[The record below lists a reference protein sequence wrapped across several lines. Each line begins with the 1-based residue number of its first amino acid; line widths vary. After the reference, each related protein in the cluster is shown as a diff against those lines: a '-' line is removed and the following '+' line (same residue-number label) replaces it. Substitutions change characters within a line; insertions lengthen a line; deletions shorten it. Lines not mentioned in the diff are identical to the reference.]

1 MEEKQTTINRLYAL
15 RAGMS
20 LLAMQY
26 DKYYSAMYETQ
37 KIYLEVS
44 EKFTN
49 ILEENLHKTEY
60 KYFDHEVYF
69 PRLGTDAREGNG
81 ACGNYSVRNG
91 AISYRD
97 SKYYDLREYQAVNPE
112 YWLNVLSQVCFFN
125 LAEYRQDHT
134 SVLKHYESFSD
145 LIKQYGCDIDQE
157 GHIVLRY
164 GFNKWKKSFDKESIQ
179 LRIARD
185 FLVEVTSRYME
196 NSDKEYRDDLD
207 YWECAAELWTKKF
220 VEGLWLF
227 TEEAHAH
234 YKTKLKELNVVVDK
248 IRSDTEKLR
257 PRGLAK
263 VFHRGK
269 NKYEIRRNERC
280 IELGM
285 TAVNNMKNAVDF
297 LEKGI
302 LTEKGFI
309 EEKMREAE
317 EAKSAYLPIMRALQA
332 EFSDILDKR
341 DWSYV
346 DLVIYYFESG
356 RADTLKEAL
365 LQVDNERRANRI
377 VDTIKEASRSICMTL
392 KTGFAMLNNTLQ
404 QGFAAIESRIMQQ
417 NVLLAK
423 QNELMTQQNG
433 LLAQQNAKI
442 AELVSV
448 GNMSNALLAK
458 QNESSEQLVDK
469 MTNLERAIVA

>member
-26 DKYYSAMYETQ
+26 DKYYSAMYDTQ
-37 KIYLEVS
+37 KLYLEMS
-44 EKFTN
+44 ETYKN
-49 ILEENLHKTEY
+49 ILEGKLHKSQH
-60 KYFDHEVYF
+60 KYFDHIVDF
-69 PRLGTDAREGNG
+69 PRLGTDAREGNY
-81 ACGNYSVRNG
+81 ACGNNSIQCGGIR
-91 AISYRD
+91 YRD
-97 SKYYDLREYQAVNPE
+97 FRYDFKEYQAENPE
-112 YWLNVLSQVCFFN
+112 YWLHVLGQVCFFN
-125 LAEYRQDHT
+125 LEEYWNDHK

-145 LIKQYGCDIDQE
+145 LIKQYQSDIDE
-157 GHIVLRY
+157 AGRIVLRY
-164 GFNKWKKSFDKESIQ
+164 DFNKWKKSFDKESIQ

-185 FLVEVTSRYME
+185 FLVEATSRDME
-196 NSDKEYRDDLD
+196 RQDEEFRDDL
-207 YWECAAELWTKKF
+207 ECWTFTAQDWIKRF
-220 VEGLWLF
+220 VGGQWLF

-234 YKTKLKELNVVVDK
+234 CKTKLKELNMVVDE
-248 IRSDTEKLR
+248 IRSDTEELR
-257 PRGLAK
+257 PKGLAK
-263 VFHRGK
+263 IFNK
-269 NKYEIRRNERC
+269 NKNEYEIKRNEKA
-280 IELGM
+280 IELGL
-285 TAVNNMKNAVDF
+285 TAVSNMKNAIAF
-297 LEKGI
+297 LENEIPK
-302 LTEKGFI
+302 EEEFI

-365 LQVDNERRANRI
+365 LQVDSERRANRI